1 MSVEKITVKS
11 VQLIDG
17 ESGEGA
23 DLVTLG
29 TDLDAGLTRQWTV
42 DVTGAGIHSP
52 TAVFTFI
59 YQGGEHTCSANYRS
73 VEVSVVSRP

>member
-23 DLVTLG
+23 NIVPLG
-29 TDLDAGLTRQWTV
+29 TDLDAGLTHQWTV
-42 DVTGAGIHSP
+42 DVPGTGIHSP

-59 YQGGEHTCSANYRS
+59 YKGDEHTCSASYHS
-73 VEVSVVSRP
+73 VEIKVASRP